1 MEFLNKS
8 KNFGSEYDMHGVG
21 SKKRYEEAKATI
33 TKLEEELDT
42 LQKGKLVLTSYGIV
56 LYYMAGLQKFQSVKK
71 RKIK

>member
-42 LQKGKLVLTSYGIV
+42 LQKGKLVLTSYG
-56 LYYMAGLQKFQSVKK
+56 
-71 RKIK
+71 